1 LWRQPAGPAEVIR
14 QQAVLG
20 TVEKTKL
27 ADLLVLEADPLQDI
41 GNTRR
46 IWGVFKSCQL
56 VHGHATTM
64 VA

>member
-1 LWRQPAGPAEVIR
+1 
-14 QQAVLG
+14 VLG